1 MLADEDISDLS
12 GEEQDEIEEE
22 MKEMMET
29 IHPLRNKMLDD
40 IFPFMKWFKNS
51 PKKRWESVVSQVGS
65 LSQTAQ
71 EKRSQESSLNNTQE

>member
-40 IFPFMKWFKNS
+40 IFPFMKWFNRN
-51 PKKRWESVVSQVGS
+51 PKKRWESMTSQINS
-65 LSQTAQ
+65 MSQTAQ
-71 EKRSQESSLNNTQE
+71 E